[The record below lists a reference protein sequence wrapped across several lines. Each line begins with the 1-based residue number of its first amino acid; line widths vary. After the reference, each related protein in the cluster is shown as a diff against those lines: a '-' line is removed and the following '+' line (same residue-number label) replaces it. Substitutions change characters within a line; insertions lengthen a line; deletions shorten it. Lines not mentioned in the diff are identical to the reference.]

1 LADLPVKGEA
11 RLTRSAAACHAQR
24 STPQSDYAFLQCAYG
39 IEEFSHRG
47 IAGDRVNLRRI
58 EYVLTTTSLW

>member
-1 LADLPVKGEA
+1 MRKG
-11 RLTRSAAACHAQR
+11 Q
-24 STPQSDYAFLQCAYG
+24 TPQSDYAVLQGADG